1 MSTIHKKERKLRMK
15 NIYYYKYSKLAAIS
29 RPIETYETTQISKLM
44 SGNELLKIDTPSSN
58 RSAYKEILEMIRDR
72 EIDCII
78 VHSLDVES
86 INNFKALQESRAFE
100 FQLKIVNFFTDKEV
114 SNLTCKE
121 LLRRSKLLIDAMLFS
136 KIEAQLYFK
145 LSRTALIKVL
155 DNDLTTLSTVTV
167 VKLCEGLNINPFR
180 IADGPIE
187 HLRVKYDA
195 KEVY

>member
-58 RSAYKEILEMIRDR
+58 RSAYKEILEMIRNR

-100 FQLKIVNFFTDKEV
+100 FQIKIVNFFVDKEV
-114 SNLTCKE
+114 SSLTCAE
-121 LLRRSKLLIDAMLFS
+121 LLKRSNLLINVMHFS
-136 KIEAQLYFK
+136 KVEAQLYFK
-145 LSRTALIKVL
+145 LSRTALSKVL
-155 DNDLTTLSTVTV
+155 DNDLTTLSAVTI

-187 HLRVKYDA
+187 HLRIKYDA

>member
-1 MSTIHKKERKLRMK
+1 MK

-58 RSAYKEILEMIRDR
+58 RSAYKEILEMIRNR

>member
-1 MSTIHKKERKLRMK
+1 MK

>member
-1 MSTIHKKERKLRMK
+1 MSTIQDRERKLRMK

-44 SGNELLKIDTPSSN
+44 SGNELWKIDTPSSN
-58 RSAYKEILEMIRDR
+58 RSAYKEILKMIRNH

-86 INNFKALQESRAFE
+86 IHNFKSLQESQAFD
-100 FQLKIVNFFTDKEV
+100 FQLKIVNFFDDKEV
-114 SNLTCKE
+114 SSLTCKE
-121 LLRRSKLLIDAMLFS
+121 LLKRTKLLIDAMFFS
-136 KIEAQLYFK
+136 KVEAQLYFK
-145 LSRTALIKVL
+145 LSRTALSKVL
-155 DNDLTTLSTVTV
+155 DNDLTTLSAVTI

-180 IADGPIE
+180 IEDGPIE
-187 HLRVKYDA
+187 YLRIKYDA

>member
-58 RSAYKEILEMIRDR
+58 RSAYKEILKMIRNH
-72 EIDCII
+72 EIDCVI

-86 INNFKALQESRAFE
+86 INNFKSLQESRAFD
-100 FQLKIVNFFTDKEV
+100 FQLKIVNFFDDKEV
-114 SNLTCKE
+114 SSLTCKE
-121 LLRRSKLLIDAMLFS
+121 LLKRAKLLIDSMFFS
-136 KIEAQLYFK
+136 KVEAQLYFK
-145 LSRTALIKVL
+145 LSRTALSKVL
-155 DNDLTTLSTVTV
+155 DNDLTTLSAVTI

-187 HLRVKYDA
+187 HLRIKYDA

>member
-1 MSTIHKKERKLRMK
+1 MSTIQDRERKLRMK

-44 SGNELLKIDTPSSN
+44 SGNELWKIDTPSSN
-58 RSAYKEILEMIRDR
+58 RSAYKEILKMIRNH
-72 EIDCII
+72 EIDCIV

-86 INNFKALQESRAFE
+86 INNFKSLQESRAFD
-100 FQLKIVNFFTDKEV
+100 FQLKIVNFFDDKEV

-121 LLRRSKLLIDAMLFS
+121 LLKRTKLLIDAMFFS
-136 KIEAQLYFK
+136 KVEAQLYFK
-145 LSRTALIKVL
+145 LSRTALSKVL
-155 DNDLTTLSTVTV
+155 DNDLTTLSAVTI

-180 IADGPIE
+180 IEDGPIE
-187 HLRVKYDA
+187 YLRIKYDA

>member
-1 MSTIHKKERKLRMK
+1 MK

-44 SGNELLKIDTPSSN
+44 SGNELLKIDTSSSN
-58 RSAYKEILEMIRDR
+58 RNAYKEILKMIRNH

-86 INNFKALQESRAFE
+86 INNFKSLQESQVFD
-100 FQLKIVNFFTDKEV
+100 FQIKIVNFFVDKEV
-114 SNLTCKE
+114 SSLTCAE
-121 LLRRSKLLIDAMLFS
+121 LLKRSNLLINVMRFS
-136 KIEAQLYFK
+136 KVEAQLYFK
-145 LSRTALIKVL
+145 LSRTALSKVL
-155 DNDLTTLSTVTV
+155 DNDLTTLSAVTI

-180 IADGPIE
+180 LEDGPIE
-187 HLRVKYDA
+187 HLRIKYDA